1 MKVLVFGAG
10 AIGTY
15 IGGSLALAGA
25 RVVFIERPDV
35 AEGILERGMH
45 LILHGVERLIPHPQ
59 VTGSLEQSLA
69 FGPYDV
75 AIFALKSNDTQSAL
89 EGMKPYLTRIPPL
102 LCLQN
107 GVENEPTLSAILG
120 YQSVIPGT
128 VTSAIGRR
136 SAGDIVLE
144 KYRGMGLAD
153 GHPLSQQLTN
163 ELNNAG
169 LNAHLFRNALDM
181 KWSKMLTNLLAN
193 ATSAILDMTPIEI
206 FANPRLYRLEV
217 QQLREALQVMKS
229 LGVTPVNLPGVP
241 VRLLAFGIQNLPLVL
256 SRPLLRRAVGTGR
269 GAKMPS
275 FHIDLYNRRGTS
287 EVDYLNGAVFRHGMR
302 QGIPTPVNRLLNE
315 TLISLTAGEIPLQV
329 YAHNPEALLQKLKG
343 LQPDD

>member
-35 AEGILERGMH
+35 AVGFLECGMRLVFQGI
-45 LILHGVERLIPHPQ
+45 ERLIPDPQ
-59 VTGSLEQSLA
+59 VTESLKQALA
-69 FGPYDV
+69 LGPYDV

-89 EGMKPYLTRIPPL
+89 EGMKPYLAQLPPL

-107 GVENEPTLSAILG
+107 GVDNEPALSAVLSS
-120 YQSVIPGT
+120 QNVIPGT
-128 VTSAIGRR
+128 VTSAVGRR
-136 SAGDIVLE
+136 SAGDIILE

-169 LNAHLFRNALDM
+169 LNAHLFQNGLDM

-193 ATSAILDMTPIEI
+193 ATSAILDMTPVEI
-206 FANPRLYRLEV
+206 FADPRLYRLEV
-217 QQLREALQVMKS
+217 RQLREALQVMKS
-229 LGVTPVNLPGVP
+229 LGFTPVNLPGVP
-241 VRLLAFGIQNLPLVL
+241 VRMLVFAIQNLPLVI
-256 SRPLLRRAVGTGR
+256 SRPLLRRSVGAGR
-269 GAKMPS
+269 GAKLPS
-275 FHIDLYNRRGTS
+275 FHIDLYSRRGTS
-287 EVDYLNGAVFRHGMR
+287 EVDYLNGAVFRHGKR

-315 TLISLTAGEIPLQV
+315 TLLALTTGEISLQV
-329 YAHNPEALLQKLKG
+329 YAHNPEALLLSFNDPIK
-343 LQPDD
+343 